1 MFHVINRT
9 TGKALSTRF
18 YGDALVVF
26 HHINAYEEDGH
37 LVFDMICYRDSS
49 LYDMFYIQ
57 NFRQEIS
64 GFIET
69 NKDIFAQPIC
79 KRFVLPLN
87 VNKVSFFLQ
96 LHHIDIINMGMS
108 TTNKQKLFDEVRNP
122 KHGSPEQRVKL
133 CPPLVFCN

>member
-9 TGKALSTRF
+9 TRKALSTRF

-57 NFRQEIS
+57 NFRQEIG
-64 GFIET
+64 GFIKT
-69 NKDIFAQPIC
+69 NKETFAPPIC

-87 VNKVSFFLQ
+87 VNKVSCFAFKSNR
-96 LHHIDIINMGMS
+96 HYKYGYEFS
-108 TTNKQKLFDEVRNP
+108 KQTKTI
-122 KHGSPEQRVKL
+122 
-133 CPPLVFCN
+133 